1 MSVFHIVTNSY
12 KEAEKYLN
20 LGWELKLTRPVLLRG
35 INKEI
40 TNNIESNIIAM
51 FGEDEGKEILSIMQ
65 IEK

>member
-40 TNNIESNIIAM
+40 TEYCLEWNKDNIPIYPQGSGQELKS
-51 FGEDEGKEILSIMQ
+51 
-65 IEK
+65 